1 MTGSKKP
8 KPAAGRKLAAASKR
22 PPKRAAGKQPA
33 ARPGKAAVPAP
44 GDGTVVIG
52 IIDDTLCFAHERFR
66 IGDKTR
72 VEYVWLQDGIR
83 PAPGAPVYNGT
94 PPVSYG
100 RELAKDDQPPYKGI
114 DTIIAEC
121 THAGAVDEDEVY
133 RRTGLVDFLHAGQ
146 QGAAKRVAHGTHVM
160 DLAAGEDAG
169 SKCENRPIVCVQ
181 LPNKV
186 TADTSGGDLH
196 TYALDAIEYI
206 LLRAD
211 EIAAKR
217 GVEHLPVV
225 INFSY
230 GMVGGPHDGT
240 SELEMA
246 IDAIVEWRRTVVGA
260 PTAVVL
266 PSGNSYLSRCHAKVE
281 FDRPGDEVDLPWRLP
296 PDDWTPSYVE
306 IWLPYRQPAAGNP
319 DRVEVT
325 VVTPGGAVFTP
336 GIRENPNTVFSWG
349 PGPNPV
355 CSVRYIYVP
364 ADTDRGMFL
373 VSVAPTFSLDPAV
386 ATAPAGTWTVRV
398 KNLALPKG
406 APIQLW
412 VRRDDTLIGF
422 PRRGRQSFF
431 DAPCYRRF
439 DHMGREE
446 ENDQPGCPVQR
457 ASLQNA
463 IGTGDEPAV
472 IGAFLRKEMAPS
484 KYTAG
489 GPITPPRGA
498 PTAHRDGPDAMAVG
512 DDSKVL
518 HGVLAA
524 GSRSGSVV
532 AMNGTSV
539 AAPQITRLVA
549 NLMAQGQ
556 PSDREAVQ
564 AIAAAQEAGPP
575 PRPGRPSPER
585 GGAGR
590 ILLPPRTRVPR

>member
-1 MTGSKKP
+1 MKGAKKGR
-8 KPAAGRKLAAASKR
+8 AASVRKARAAAKR
-22 PPKRAAGKQPA
+22 PPKRAAAKQPA
-33 ARPGKAAVPAP
+33 AKPAGRAARQPAH
-44 GDGTVVIG
+44 DTVVVG
-52 IIDDTLCFAHERFR
+52 IIDDALCFAHERFR

-72 VEYVWLQDGIR
+72 VEFVWLQGGVR
-83 PAPGAPVYNGT
+83 PAPGSPAYAGT

-100 RELAKDDQPPYKGI
+100 LELAKEDRPPYKGI
-114 DTIIAEC
+114 DTVLAEC

-146 QGAAKRVAHGTHVM
+146 QAAAKRIAHGTHVM
-160 DLAAGEDAG
+160 DLAAGEDPAG
-169 SKCENRPIVCVQ
+169 KCENRPIVCVQ
-181 LPNKV
+181 LPARV
-186 TADTSGGDLH
+186 TANTSGGDLH

-217 GVEHLPVV
+217 GIERVPVV

-246 IDAIVEWRRTVVGA
+246 VDAIAEWRRTVRKA

-266 PSGNSYLSRCHAKVE
+266 PSGNSYLSRCHARIE
-281 FDRPGDEVDLPWRLP
+281 FEKPGDEIELPWRIP
-296 PDDWTPSYVE
+296 PDDWTSSYVE
-306 IWLPYRQPAAGNP
+306 IWMPYRKPAPGNG

-336 GIRENPNTVFSWG
+336 GVGEAPNTVYEWRSG
-349 PGPNPV
+349 PDAV

-386 ATAPAGTWTVRV
+386 TTAPAGTWTVKI
-398 KNLALPKG
+398 KNLAMPKG
-406 APIQLW
+406 APIEVW
-412 VRRDDTLIGF
+412 VRRDDTLFGF
-422 PRRGRQSFF
+422 PRRGRQSYF
-431 DAPCYRRF
+431 DAPCYQRF
-439 DHMGREE
+439 DHMGRPAQK
-446 ENDQPGCPVQR
+446 DRPGCPVQR

-463 IGTGDEPAV
+463 IGTGDKPAV
-472 IGAFLRKEMAPS
+472 IGAFLRKKLTPAN
-484 KYTAG
+484 YTAG

-498 PTAHRDGPDAMAVG
+498 PKAHRAGPDAMAVG
-512 DDSKVL
+512 DDSDVL
-518 HGVLAA
+518 YGVLAA

-539 AAPQITRLVA
+539 AAPQITRMVA
-549 NLMAQGQ
+549 RLMAQGK
-556 PSDREAVQ
+556 PSDRWAVQ
-564 AIAAAQEAGPP
+564 TVADRQEAGPP
-575 PRPGRPSPER
+575 PRPDRPAPQR

>member
-1 MTGSKKP
+1 MTTPRKNGGGSKAGAAAKRPAKRVAP
-8 KPAAGRKLAAASKR
+8 KPAAPEAAAT
-22 PPKRAAGKQPA
+22 
-33 ARPGKAAVPAP
+33 KAVH
-44 GDGTVVIG
+44 DTVVIG
-52 IIDDTLCFAHERFR
+52 IIDDALCFASDRFR

-72 VEYVWLQDGIR
+72 VEFVWLQDGVR
-83 PAPGAPVYNGT
+83 PAPGAPAYSGT

-100 RELAKDDQPPYKGI
+100 LELAKDDQPPYKGI
-114 DTIIAEC
+114 DTMLAEC
-121 THAGAVDEDEVY
+121 THAGAVDENEVY
-133 RRTGLVDFLHAGQ
+133 RRTGLVDFTHAGQ
-146 QGAAKRVAHGTHVM
+146 QAAAKRIAHGTHVM
-160 DLAAGEDAG
+160 DLAAGEDAD

-181 LPNKV
+181 LPAAV

-217 GVEHLPVV
+217 GIERVPVV

-246 IDAIVEWRRTVVGA
+246 VDALVEWRRTVRNA

-266 PSGNSYLSRCHAKVE
+266 PSGNSYLSRCHAKIE
-281 FDRPGDEVDLPWRLP
+281 FDRPGDEVVLPWRLP
-296 PDDWTPSYVE
+296 PDDWTSSFVE
-306 IWLPYRQPAAGNP
+306 IWMPYRKPEPGNG

-325 VVTPGGAVFTP
+325 IETPGGEIFTP
-336 GIRENPNTVFSWG
+336 GVGEDPSKVYEWRAGTHVI
-349 PGPNPV
+349 

-364 ADTDRGMFL
+364 ADTERGMFL
-373 VSVAPTFSLDPAV
+373 ISVAPTFSLDPAV
-386 ATAPAGTWTVRV
+386 TTAPAGTWKVRI
-398 KNLALPKG
+398 KNLAMPKG
-406 APIQLW
+406 APIQVW
-412 VRRDDTLIGF
+412 VLRDDTLFGH
-422 PRRGRQSFF
+422 PRRGRQSYF
-431 DAPCYRRF
+431 DAACYQRF
-439 DHMGREE
+439 DHMGREQQK
-446 ENDQPGCPVQR
+446 DQPGCPVQR

-463 IGTGDEPAV
+463 IGTGDKPAV
-472 IGAFLRKEMAPS
+472 ISAFLRKEMAPA
-484 KYTAG
+484 KYSAG

-498 PTAHRDGPDAMAVG
+498 AQAHRAGPDAMAVG
-512 DDSKVL
+512 DDSDVL
-518 HGVLAA
+518 YGVLAA

-549 NLMAQGQ
+549 GLMAAGKA
-556 PSDREAVQ
+556 SDRWAVQ
-564 AIAAAQEAGPP
+564 AVADRQEKGPP
-575 PRPGRPSPER
+575 PRPDRPTPER

>member
-1 MTGSKKP
+1 MTGPKKG
-8 KPAAGRKLAAASKR
+8 KPVKGGKAGAAAKR
-22 PPKRAAGKQPA
+22 PAKRAAAKQPSA
-33 ARPGKAAVPAP
+33 PQAKGKAPAAP
-44 GDGTVVIG
+44 RDLVVVG
-52 IIDDTLCFAHERFR
+52 IIDDAICFASDRFR

-72 VEYVWLQDGIR
+72 VEFFWIQDGIR
-83 PAPGAPVYNGT
+83 PAPGAPVFSGS
-94 PPVSYG
+94 PPVTYG
-100 RELAKDDQPPYKGI
+100 LELAKHDQLPYKGI
-114 DTIIAEC
+114 DTMLAEC

-146 QGAAKRVAHGTHVM
+146 QAAAKRIAHGTHVM
-160 DLAAGEDAG
+160 DLAAGEDAD

-181 LPNKV
+181 LPATV
-186 TADTSGGDLH
+186 TADTSGRDLH

-206 LLRAD
+206 FLRAKEIGD
-211 EIAAKR
+211 RHGIAA
-217 GVEHLPVV
+217 VPVV

-246 IDAIVEWRRTVVGA
+246 VDALVEWRRTVKNA

-266 PSGNSYLSRCHAKVE
+266 PSGNSYLSRCHTKIE
-281 FDRPGDEVDLPWRLP
+281 FDAPGDEVELPWRIP
-296 PDDWTPSYVE
+296 PDDWTSSYVE
-306 IWLPYRQPAAGNP
+306 IWMPYCDPASGTG

-325 VVTPGGAVFTP
+325 VETPGGAVFTP
-336 GIRENPNTVFSWG
+336 GLGEDPNTVFEWLSG
-349 PGPNPV
+349 TGSV

-364 ADTDRGMFL
+364 ANTDRGMFL
-373 VSVAPTFSLDPAV
+373 VRVAPTFSLDPAV
-386 ATAPAGTWTVRV
+386 TTAPAGTWNVRI
-398 KNLALPKG
+398 KNVAMPQG
-406 APIQLW
+406 APIQVW
-412 VRRDDTLIGF
+412 VLRDDTLFGH

-439 DHMGREE
+439 DHMGRPEQ
-446 ENDQPGCPVQR
+446 NDQPGCPVER

-463 IGTGDEPAV
+463 IGTGDKPAV
-472 IGAFLRKEMAPS
+472 IGAFLRKEMAPADYS
-484 KYTAG
+484 AG

-498 PTAHRDGPDAMAVG
+498 AQAHRAGPDAMAVG
-512 DDSKVL
+512 DDSIVL

-539 AAPQITRLVA
+539 AAPQITRMVA
-549 NLMAQGQ
+549 ALMGNGK
-556 PSDREAVQ
+556 PGDRWAVQ
-564 AIAAAQEAGPP
+564 NVADDQENGPP
-575 PRPGRPSPER
+575 KRPNRPTPER